1 MLIDVLIDGRSYS
14 KVWKIVLDCHYR
26 HYLWKLIIGVLENEY
41 SQNYFYQIFFFGKTL
56 IVHYCSTVISNTSP
70 HWGTTDSYAIAALC
84 VLDCLVINK
93 CFYPIIKPLR
103 DISFLH
109 IMFCCQCPFMP
120 YAKYTKNWVLFF
132 GIVKQGK
139 VLESRGLIAFF
150 LSNLFS
156 FQSTAFFLS
165 KLFPWKRI
173 IRTRLTLY
181 CNAVVVFVCRFFLIF
196 VYCS

>member
-41 SQNYFYQIFFFGKTL
+41 SPNYFYQIFFSARRLLFR
-56 IVHYCSTVISNTSP
+56 SFTVISNTSP

-139 VLESRGLIAFF
+139 VLESRGLT
-150 LSNLFS
+150 
-156 FQSTAFFLS
+156 TAFFLS
-165 KLFPWKRI
+165 KLFHWKRI
-173 IRTRLTLY
+173 IRTKLTLY
-181 CNAVVVFVCRFFLIF
+181 CNAVVVFVCRFFLIY